1 MMKKGMN
8 THFLKHYQHYP
19 CKSTYGQSK
28 EINKTKPNTEDNL
41 PF

>member
-8 THFLKHYQHYP
+8 THFLKHYP